1 MSKVKDTVPF
11 EDVSKIWF
19 SGVYIPN
26 LYLYDKNLNIT
37 RKMLLSMLL
46 YIEKY
51 YGHRVIT
58 GAYLANILGLSKTTV
73 GKELKNLEELN
84 YIKSKVKEHKNIVL
98 GKRYYVLIKPESRED
113 E

>member
-1 MSKVKDTVPF
+1 MSKVTDTVPF
-11 EDVSKIWF
+11 NDVSKIWF

-26 LYLYDKNLNIT
+26 LYLYDKNLNVT

-58 GAYLANILGLSKTTV
+58 GSYLANILGLSKTTV
-73 GKELKNLEELN
+73 GKELRNLEDLG
-84 YIKSKVKEHKNIVL
+84 YIKSKIKEHKNIVL
-98 GKRYYVLIKPESRED
+98 GKRYYVLVKPKNSED
-113 E
+113 